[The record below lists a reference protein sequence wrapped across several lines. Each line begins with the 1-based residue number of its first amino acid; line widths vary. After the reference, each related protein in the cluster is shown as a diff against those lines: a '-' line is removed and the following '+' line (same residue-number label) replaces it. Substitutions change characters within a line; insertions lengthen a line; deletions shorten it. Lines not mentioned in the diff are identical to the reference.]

1 MNANRNGHHN
11 GRLDEAA
18 LTRLASEFFTALP
31 GDPAVAGA
39 PAVPDDPAVAGDSAV
54 AGAPAAPG
62 GPDRGTGPV
71 ESLTGSPGPPSPAG
85 PAAGRLPG
93 GSLAALAAEAI
104 RAAEALASAPFLP
117 RAPGAAEAVPPP
129 AGPRP
134 GGMPSPPSPRS
145 GWDLRVPIALPE
157 AHPPVPVPPAAGPGT
172 AAAGPYAPSTGQ
184 GFYFIGRSPQSGARA
199 PLTVPG
205 PAATEPPGAL
215 ATPGLPGAPHAY
227 DVDAIRR
234 DFPILAEHVNGHP
247 LVWLDNAATTQKP
260 QGVIDRLTRFYC
272 HENSNVHRGAH
283 ELATRAT
290 QAYEDARASVA
301 KFLGAP
307 SADDIVFVR
316 GTTEAINLV
325 AQSWG
330 RAHIH
335 AGDEIVVSCLE
346 HHANIVPW
354 QLLTEERGAKLRVIP
369 VDDSGQIILDEYR
382 RLLTDRTRLVAIA
395 HVSNALGTI
404 VPLREVIDAAHSAGA
419 HVLVDGAQALA
430 HAPVDVQQLDPDFY
444 VFSGH
449 KVYGPTGIG
458 ALYGKAGVLDTMP
471 PWQGGGNMIRNVTF
485 ERTSYQPPPARF
497 EAGTASIADA
507 AGLATALGYVERIG
521 RANIA
526 RYEHELLG
534 YATRALTTVPG
545 LRLVGTAPDKA
556 GILSFLLDGYRPE
569 DVGSALNAGGIA
581 VRAGH
586 HCAQPILRRYGLAA
600 TVRAAL
606 AMYNTYAEID
616 ALASALR
623 ALTG

>member
-1 MNANRNGHHN
+1 M
-11 GRLDEAA
+11 
-18 LTRLASEFFTALP
+18 
-31 GDPAVAGA
+31 
-39 PAVPDDPAVAGDSAV
+39 
-54 AGAPAAPG
+54 
-62 GPDRGTGPV
+62 
-71 ESLTGSPGPPSPAG
+71 
-85 PAAGRLPG
+85 
-93 GSLAALAAEAI
+93 
-104 RAAEALASAPFLP
+104 
-117 RAPGAAEAVPPP
+117 
-129 AGPRP
+129 
-134 GGMPSPPSPRS
+134 
-145 GWDLRVPIALPE
+145 PIALP
-157 AHPPVPVPPAAGPGT
+157 AANPAAPVLPGGPGTPAAGLQ
-172 AAAGPYAPSTGQ
+172 APSGGQ
-184 GFYFIGRSPQSGARA
+184 GFYFIGRPPQNGMQA
-199 PLTVPG
+199 PLTAPG
-205 PAATEPPGAL
+205 PAVTEPGAL
-215 ATPGLPGAPHAY
+215 AIPGLPGAPHSY

-260 QGVIDRLTRFYC
+260 QQVIDRLTRFYC

-290 QAYEDARASVA
+290 EAYEDARASVA

-316 GTTEAINLV
+316 GATEAINLV

-335 AGDEIVVSCLE
+335 AGDEIVVSYLE

-382 RLLTDRTRLVAIA
+382 RLLTERTRLVAIA

-404 VPLREVIDAAHSAGA
+404 VPLREVIDAARSAGA
-419 HVLVDGAQALA
+419 RVLVDGAQAVA
-430 HAPVDVQQLDPDFY
+430 HTPVDVQQLDPDFY

-458 ALYGKAGVLDTMP
+458 ALYGKSGVLDTMP

-485 ERTSYQPPPARF
+485 ERSSYQPPPARF
-497 EAGTASIADA
+497 EAGTGSIADA
-507 AGLATALGYVERIG
+507 AGLAAAIGYVERIG

-534 YATRALTTVPG
+534 YATRALTAVPG

-556 GILSFLLDGYRPE
+556 GILSFVLDGYRPE
-569 DVGSALNAGGIA
+569 DVGSALNASGIA

-606 AMYNTYAEID
+606 AMYNTHAEID